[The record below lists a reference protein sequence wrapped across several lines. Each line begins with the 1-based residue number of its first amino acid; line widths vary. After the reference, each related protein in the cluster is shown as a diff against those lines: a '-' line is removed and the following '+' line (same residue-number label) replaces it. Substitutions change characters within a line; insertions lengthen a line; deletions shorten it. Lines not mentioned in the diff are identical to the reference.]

1 MGGYSGNNHKT
12 FDKSLSDV
20 MLYTFMAYCKR
31 CLSALKITVVEICG
45 GNEYGAPEALQR
57 VLEEAE

>member
-1 MGGYSGNNHKT
+1 
-12 FDKSLSDV
+12 